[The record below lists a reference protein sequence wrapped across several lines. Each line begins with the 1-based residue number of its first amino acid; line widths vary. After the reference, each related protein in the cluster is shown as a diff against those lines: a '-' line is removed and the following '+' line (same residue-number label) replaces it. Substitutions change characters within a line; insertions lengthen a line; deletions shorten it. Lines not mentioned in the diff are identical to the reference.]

1 MLFQIIYILISIDFI
16 MSRLHHITRSGHRF
30 APNQEEH
37 YLEMLSD
44 TTESS
49 TSLETAPD
57 RPPTYEEA
65 TRSGI

>member
-1 MLFQIIYILISIDFI
+1 MLFQIIYILILIDFT
-16 MSRLHHITRSGHRF
+16 MSRLQRITRSGRRF
-30 APNQEEH
+30 APNQEEQ
-37 YLEMLSD
+37 YLETLSD

-49 TSLETAPD
+49 TSFETAPD

>member
-1 MLFQIIYILISIDFI
+1 MLFQIIYILILIDFT
-16 MSRLHHITRSGHRF
+16 MSRLQRITRSGRRF

-37 YLEMLSD
+37 YPEMLSD

-49 TSLETAPD
+49 ASFETAPD